1 MLDYKNAFLSHEI
14 TVCFYIINLD
24 ARTMLKCQECDFEF
38 SGEGSKSD
46 DVIFEESCPKC
57 GSYEIFVKRGNPVVK
72 TISGWFVV
80 VLFITA
86 ILLPLIWYFL
96 VIF

>member
-1 MLDYKNAFLSHEI
+1 
-14 TVCFYIINLD
+14 
-24 ARTMLKCQECDFEF
+24 MLKCQECDFEF
-38 SGEGSKSD
+38 SGEGPKSE
-46 DVIFEESCPKC
+46 VIFEESCPKC
-57 GSYEIFVKRGNPVVK
+57 GSYEIFVISGNPVVK